1 MFHENFY
8 MSLTPFISDSSTREM
23 RMNRISFPSQLRW
36 NTVDTKVVATTCNGV
51 DAEQSF
57 LLVVAILVVDIK
69 QQHN

>member
-1 MFHENFY
+1 
-8 MSLTPFISDSSTREM
+8 M

-69 QQHN
+69 QQHKELEFFLGTSRYIP